1 MLKYHSQVALHL
13 RTSGCK
19 DLTPELIVSNPE
31 MITFR
36 SVTHK
41 NATELDRQVFNIYKV
56 SMTDTFLKTLRF
68 IKSGITWDKEMV
80 LEFIKEVVHEFPN
93 WKPEDFYLF
102 MDMAKS
108 GKFRDKFEQSVDFP
122 ILMSWARMYD
132 EIKLRAIEK
141 ERIER
146 PKIAKEDKPV
156 KETPEEL
163 ERIKEIANNFYKEMA
178 SKKAVEM
185 DVREETSGMKAVR
198 EKYKRYQDAC
208 HKFAMKDESNYLHGR
223 EEFRKNNPFKDFEA

>member
-1 MLKYHSQVALHL
+1 
-13 RTSGCK
+13 
-19 DLTPELIVSNPE
+19 VSNPE

-36 SVTHK
+36 SVTHR
-41 NATELDRQVFNIYKV
+41 NATEEDRQVFELYRV
-56 SMTDTFLKTLRF
+56 SMADSFLKTLKF
-68 IKSGITWDKEMV
+68 IKSGIVWDKDMV
-80 LEFIKEVVHEFPN
+80 IEFINEVVHEFPN

-146 PKIAKEDKPV
+146 PKIAEEDKPV

-185 DVREETSGMKAVR
+185 DVREETPGMKAVR

-208 HKFAMKDESNYLHGR
+208 HEFAMKDESNYLHGR